1 MLNSAPLSQS
11 LPTLIAACFAGQSVP
26 QSLEEAEG
34 DVEQLIRLVA
44 DAALQHRLTQM
55 GGRRTH
61 LGTSIACPCGGEAR
75 FLGYRK
81 RNLVSLWGDAQVER
95 AYYYCAGCKRGQAPW
110 DGAQG
115 LNQRS
120 STPALKACVAEVM
133 AQLPYHAGCR
143 LLKKVSLVEQEE
155 SVAEQTVEEVGRR
168 LRVEEEQRLSAQKQ
182 RAKAQLAERLM
193 VEEYAPAEDVPKLA
207 APRRVYGRRL
217 YISLDGAMAHLE
229 GDWREVKCGLVY
241 TVEADEDGID
251 TLSQRG
257 YLGIHEDV
265 ERFGWRLRSLAA
277 DWDADAYE
285 ELVVIADGAHAN
297 WTLASYHFPRA
308 VQILDFLHASQHL
321 ADAANAAY
329 GSGTDL
335 SRGWW
340 QKWSEQLKEKGPDP
354 VLEAMQSLPA
364 VDATA
369 RETIQREHAYLLRN
383 RERMD
388 YPGFR
393 ARGMMIGSGPIEA
406 TCKVLVGQRL
416 KQSGMRWC
424 DTGADAILAVRA
436 RVLGEE
442 FDAIAR
448 AARAA

>member
-1 MLNSAPLSQS
+1 MLNSATLRQS
-11 LPTLIAACFAGQSVP
+11 LPALIAGCLADQNVP
-26 QSLEEAEG
+26 RRLEDAEQE
-34 DVEQLIRLVA
+34 VEQLIRLVA
-44 DAALQHRLTQM
+44 DAALQLRLTQM

-61 LGTSIACPCGGEAR
+61 RGTCIACPCGGEAR

-81 RNLVSLWGDAQVER
+81 RNIVSLWGEGQVGR
-95 AYYYCAGCKRGQAPW
+95 AYYYCRLCKQGHAPW
-110 DGAQG
+110 DAEQG
-115 LNQRS
+115 LNQRA

-143 LLKKVSLVEQEE
+143 LLRKVSLVAQEE
-155 SVAEQTVEEVGRR
+155 SVAEQTVHEVGQR
-168 LRVEEEQRLSAQKQ
+168 LRAEEDRGVGVCEQRA
-182 RAKAQLAERLM
+182 RARLAECLM
-193 VEEYAPAEDVPKLA
+193 VEEYAPSEA
-207 APRRVYGRRL
+207 AAALPASRTVRGRRL

-241 TVEADEDGID
+241 TVEAGEDGID

-257 YLGIHEDV
+257 YLGIREEI
-265 ERFGWRLRSLAA
+265 ERFGWRLRSLAT
-277 DWDADAYE
+277 DWNADAYE
-285 ELVVIADGAHAN
+285 ELAVIADGAHGN
-297 WTLASYHFPRA
+297 WALASYHFPRA
-308 VQILDFLHASQHL
+308 TQILDFLHASQHL
-321 ADAANAAY
+321 CDAADAAY

-335 SRGWW
+335 ARGWW
-340 QKWSEQLKEKGPDP
+340 RKWSEQLKENGPDA
-354 VLEAMQSLPA
+354 VLEAMRSLPA
-364 VDATA
+364 ADDAA
-369 RETIQREHAYLLRN
+369 REVIAREHAYLLRN

-424 DTGADAILAVRA
+424 NAGADAILAVRA
-436 RVLGEE
+436 HVLGED
-442 FDAIAR
+442 FGAIAR